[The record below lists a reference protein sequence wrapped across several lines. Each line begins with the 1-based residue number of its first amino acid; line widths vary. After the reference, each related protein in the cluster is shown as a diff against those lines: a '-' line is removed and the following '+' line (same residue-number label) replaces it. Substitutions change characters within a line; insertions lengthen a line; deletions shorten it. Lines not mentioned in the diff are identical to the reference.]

1 MSTMDYD
8 DDDFGRV
15 TKKAKRRES
24 QSWHKEVREAMEE
37 EQRETPVL
45 KNAYAILNEATPI
58 GAAFPITE
66 ILQPVYTNYQ
76 AALDGLADIAD
87 DAGVGL
93 EDEASVSL
101 PVKGTHLET
110 DEYYI
115 VELELSNG

>member
-1 MSTMDYD
+1 MNYD

-15 TKKAKRRES
+15 TRKPKRREE
-24 QSWHKEVREAMEE
+24 QGWRNEVREAM
-37 EQRETPVL
+37 QRETPVS
-45 KNAYAILNEATPI
+45 KNAYVILNEATPI
-58 GAAFPITE
+58 GATFPITE
-66 ILQPVYTNYQ
+66 ILQPGYTNYQ

-87 DAGVGL
+87 SAGVDL

-115 VELELSNG
+115 VELELSHG